1 MAAEGKV
8 STFLCLITCSRVLFT
23 LSRCAAAFNS
33 RNGAKETS
41 SGCFEGRKTFFGTV
55 LRFCEQ
61 ERASNVLSVTSS
73 CFVVSA
79 RIVPP
84 PARRVNLLGWGK
96 ILSVKNVTTKWKRVY
111 PSPRSHALK
120 CLSRMWPLSKLQL
133 LEVR

>member
-8 STFLCLITCSRVLFT
+8 SAFLCLITFSRVLFKF
-23 LSRCAAAFNS
+23 SRCAAAFNF

-41 SGCFEGRKTFFGTV
+41 SGCFEGGKTVFGTV

-61 ERASNVLSVTSS
+61 ERTSNVLSVTSS

-84 PARRVNLLGWGK
+84 PARRVNLLGKGK
-96 ILSVKNVTTKWKRVY
+96 IQYQKLHFFFYKNIFYKTIEAEIWKI
-111 PSPRSHALK
+111 
-120 CLSRMWPLSKLQL
+120 
-133 LEVR
+133 VRI